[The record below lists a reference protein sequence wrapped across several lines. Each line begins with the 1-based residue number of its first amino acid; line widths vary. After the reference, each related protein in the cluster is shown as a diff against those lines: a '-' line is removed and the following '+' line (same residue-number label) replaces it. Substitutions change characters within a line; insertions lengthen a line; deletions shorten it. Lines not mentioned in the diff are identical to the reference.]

1 MMRDNNYVMYCKVG
15 SRGWQIYIPSEVKGV
30 CRSDGKYVDPLVY
43 MEGSCESCEPLP
55 YKICPYQDCSVEIQ
69 KSVVQELQNWLQ
81 SSSITSDWIKATWP
95 GGTDVMYVACI
106 PCIVDAVSDVSFAFA
121 GCIAIDCKNF
131 DPFISH
137 LCVREDLR
145 HAAKA
150 HTTTSCSFSWGKRL
164 LRFGLDACRISLGSS
179 MARLWCSDALVPYYV
194 KQGWWKELLH
204 DDGQEKHGSHERR
217 ERREKHDR
225 HGTRETRSH
234 DRHSINVMC
243 KDTGISHVSCDDDA
257 INAILSD
264 IMV

>member
-1 MMRDNNYVMYCKVG
+1 
-15 SRGWQIYIPSEVKGV
+15 
-30 CRSDGKYVDPLVY
+30 
-43 MEGSCESCEPLP
+43 
-55 YKICPYQDCSVEIQ
+55 
-69 KSVVQELQNWLQ
+69 
-81 SSSITSDWIKATWP
+81 
-95 GGTDVMYVACI
+95 MYVACI
-106 PCIVDAVSDVSFAFA
+106 PYIPYIVDADVDAVSDVSFAFA

-145 HAAKA
+145 HAMNAAKA
-150 HTTTSCSFSWGKRL
+150 SFSWGKRL

-194 KQGWWKELLH
+194 KQGWWKELLC
-204 DDGQEKHGSHERR
+204 DDGCDSHEKHGRRERR

-257 INAILSD
+257 INALLSD